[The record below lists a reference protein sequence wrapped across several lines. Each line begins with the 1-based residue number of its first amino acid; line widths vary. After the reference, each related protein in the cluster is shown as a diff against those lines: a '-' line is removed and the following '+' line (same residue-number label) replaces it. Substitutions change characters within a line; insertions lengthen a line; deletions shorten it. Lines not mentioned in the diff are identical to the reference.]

1 MKDLTALK
9 AKAAQARASHAY
21 RAEGASLR
29 FTEDLVAFMKTS
41 GLTRTALA
49 EKIGSSP
56 AYVTKILRGETNFT
70 LDSMVKIATALGCEL
85 TIGLQSLQPKDS
97 TISLPFHAT
106 TRRARQ
112 PTNLSNQST
121 TEIMATNPPTGDSA
135 RRGQVT
141 GRSQTLN
148 PTNGHW
154 TKHDT
159 GTGRFLDQKADGKP
173 FKGVRKER

>member
-9 AKAAQARASHAY
+9 AKAEHARNSHAY
-21 RAEGASLR
+21 RAEGASIR

-85 TIGLQSLQPKDS
+85 TINLRPLATAATPKRNSQVSYRDIAPQKTSMLNDQP
-97 TISLPFHAT
+97 
-106 TRRARQ
+106 R
-112 PTNLSNQST
+112 
-121 TEIMATNPPTGDSA
+121 
-135 RRGQVT
+135 
-141 GRSQTLN
+141 
-148 PTNGHW
+148 
-154 TKHDT
+154 
-159 GTGRFLDQKADGKP
+159 
-173 FKGVRKER
+173 

>member
-9 AKAAQARASHAY
+9 AKAEQARDSHAY

-70 LDSMVKIATALGCEL
+70 LDSMVKIATALDCEL
-85 TIGLQSLQPKDS
+85 TIGLRLLEVAPTQQRSPQVSYRDIAPCPSSMLNDQP
-97 TISLPFHAT
+97 
-106 TRRARQ
+106 R
-112 PTNLSNQST
+112 
-121 TEIMATNPPTGDSA
+121 
-135 RRGQVT
+135 
-141 GRSQTLN
+141 
-148 PTNGHW
+148 
-154 TKHDT
+154 
-159 GTGRFLDQKADGKP
+159 
-173 FKGVRKER
+173 

>member
-9 AKAAQARASHAY
+9 AKADQARDSHAY

-85 TIGLQSLQPKDS
+85 TISLRPLSPVATQQRISNVSYRDIAPQPSSMLND
-97 TISLPFHAT
+97 
-106 TRRARQ
+106 Q
-112 PTNLSNQST
+112 P
-121 TEIMATNPPTGDSA
+121 
-135 RRGQVT
+135 R
-141 GRSQTLN
+141 
-148 PTNGHW
+148 
-154 TKHDT
+154 
-159 GTGRFLDQKADGKP
+159 
-173 FKGVRKER
+173 